1 MYEGYLR
8 EYYTLSI
15 KFRLYLSQT
24 QPKVDWNQLWV
35 ESDQDDYM
43 HFVEKRPSQ
52 CNILIWL
59 FKNEIK
65 EFTNIS
71 LDTEAPL
78 KKKKVPRRLI
88 HCSDGVLEEYST
100 DEEED
105 TPPPPPPVDPV
116 CTWTVY
122 IVYLLI
128 YILFYLC
135 VFNFYNVFKLGLTS
149 YTRNMIRFAAK

>member
-1 MYEGYLR
+1 
-8 EYYTLSI
+8 
-15 KFRLYLSQT
+15 
-24 QPKVDWNQLWV
+24 
-35 ESDQDDYM
+35 M
-43 HFVEKRPSQ
+43 HFVENRPNQ

-116 CTWTVY
+116 CTSTVY

-135 VFNFYNVFKLGLTS
+135 VFNFYKVFKLGLTS
-149 YTRNMIRFAAK
+149 YTRNIVRFATK